1 VPPLEEAAA
10 VLADVGVTMTDPVLE
25 LAERGR
31 ALPPE
36 ERVRLL
42 DLLLESLQES
52 TPSDVQEAWDKEIE
66 RRIAAHERGEVKVY
80 DMDEVM
86 DEARRI
92 AP

>member
-10 VLADVGVTMTDPVLE
+10 VLADVGVAMTDPVLE

-80 DMDEVM
+80 DLDEVM
-86 DEARRI
+86 DEARRL